1 MSSKPSINQSLL
13 TKINPDHL
21 EALLDEEKPSLGDS
35 VEGPTIVDVRTE
47 IDNDNEENGM
57 EVEDNGTSYG
67 EHAAGL
73 VTKSIL
79 VSNLLP
85 PMQDDRVL
93 YHSTSCRT
101 QK

>member
-47 IDNDNEENGM
+47 IKNNNEENGM
-57 EVEDNGTSYG
+57 EVEDNGTSFVQD
-67 EHAAGL
+67 AAGL
-73 VTKSIL
+73 VTKSIA
-79 VSNLLP
+79 SIASHA
-85 PMQDDRVL
+85 R
-93 YHSTSCRT
+93 
-101 QK
+101 